1 MKKLYSLLILGLFVC
16 QYTVAQ
22 NPPVAV
28 NDTFYF
34 DFSDTA
40 VVRTLTR
47 GGITAN
53 DYDVDGNTKIIDTIS
68 YNGIHQVQAVYYQG
82 TFSWLRVK
90 DIKLTTSSGFFGLDS
105 ITYFL
110 TDNGVP
116 TGFDTAIIYV
126 YIERKAY
133 ENLEINNVRARVHKN
148 ILFQDYENSIAG
160 FNVPK
165 QNNSTDLYYT
175 SIYAANLW
183 MAGKH
188 QDTIYNS
195 SATFEEQWHSSSVFE
210 KRSNAGPIMNSF
222 SYEHYSYEW
231 DRVWKVSKIDIQNHI
246 SGFST
251 SEAIANWPAHGDT
264 AKGQAYYLAPFEDTD
279 NDGIYNPALG
289 DYPKIKGQ
297 QAVYFIRNDERY
309 QRPIRR
315 PMRSE
320 IHGMV
325 YAFDCPE
332 DSAINHTVFLD
343 YKIYNRSNRNY
354 DSVYV
359 GMWVDFDLGNS
370 NDDYLG
376 CDVSRGTFYVYNG
389 DMNDEDASGVA
400 GYGPNLP
407 AQGVTFLKGAK
418 QTNDGNDNPLTTDI
432 PTALTQ
438 NGIPYE
444 GLGIGFGD
452 NIIDN
457 EFLGLNHFMY
467 YNIGAVINGNGDPN
481 SDLDYYNFL
490 KGFWANGNQLE
501 WGGDGNPLST
511 GGGTPSK
518 YMFPGDSDPLYWS
531 TYGVPV
537 TPVPWTEVEAGN
549 ASGDRRGVG
558 STGPFTF
565 QPNEYA
571 EIELAFVFGRDY
583 LDSSN
588 IAGIVVMNERVDS
601 IRSYHANGFATTAC
615 GGAIIGVKDHVKENN
630 DLEIYPNPFTNKLRI
645 NYSLN
650 TNATLEVF
658 NLLGKKL
665 QTQRIANNSTVLDL
679 SAQLNGVYFVKV
691 IDGNKVITRKV
702 IKQ

>member
-1 MKKLYSLLILGLFVC
+1 MKKLYFLLILGLFVC

-40 VVRTLTR
+40 VVRTLTK
-47 GGITAN
+47 GNIVSN
-53 DYDVDGNTKIIDTIS
+53 DFDADGNIKIIDTIT
-68 YNGIHQVQAVYYQG
+68 YNGVNQISVIYYTG
-82 TFSWLRVK
+82 SLDWVRLR
-90 DIKLTTSSGFFGLDS
+90 DIKLTIQPGFFGLDS
-105 ITYFL
+105 ITYYL

-116 TGFDTAIIYV
+116 TGFDTAIIYIYV
-126 YIERKAY
+126 KRKHY
-133 ENLEINNVRARVHKN
+133 ENLDINNVSARVHKD
-148 ILFQDYENSIAG
+148 ILFQDRENSLAG

-165 QNNSTDLYYT
+165 QNSPTNPYYT
-175 SIYAANLW
+175 SIYGANLW

-195 SATFEEQWHSSSVFE
+195 SSTFEYGFN
-210 KRSNAGPIMNSF
+210 KIGNAGPLMNSMY
-222 SYEHYSYEW
+222 YENYSYQW
-231 DRVWKVSKIDIQNHI
+231 DRVWKVSTTDIQNHI
-246 SGFST
+246 SGNGT
-251 SEAIANWPAHGDT
+251 SEAITNWPAHGDT
-264 AKGQAYYLAPFEDTD
+264 TKGQFYYLAPFIDVD
-279 NDGIYNPALG
+279 LDGIYSPSLG

-297 QAVYFIRNDERY
+297 QAVYFIRNDERD
-309 QRPIRR
+309 QAEIVR

-320 IHGMV
+320 IHGML

-359 GMWVDFDLGNS
+359 GMWVDFDIGNS
-370 NDDYLG
+370 NDDFIA
-376 CDVSRGTFYVYNG
+376 CDVTRGTFYAFNG
-389 DMNDEDASGVA
+389 DSLDEDASGVS
-400 GYGPNLP
+400 GYETHIP

-452 NIIDN
+452 GIADN
-457 EFLGLNHFMY
+457 EYLGLGHFLH
-467 YNIGAVINGNGDPN
+467 YNIGAIINGNGDPN
-481 SDLDYYNFL
+481 GSDDSHYFNFL
-490 KGFWANGNQLE
+490 KGFWANGNQME

-511 GGGTPSK
+511 GGGTPTR
-518 YMFPGDSDPLYWS
+518 YMSPGDSDPLFWS
-531 TYGVPV
+531 TQGVPV
-537 TPVPWTEVEAGN
+537 TPVPWF
-549 ASGDRRGVG
+549 ASSSSADRRGLG
-558 STGPFTF
+558 STGPFTLLAG
-565 QPNEYA
+565 ESA
-571 EIELAFVFGRDY
+571 EFELAFVFGRDY
-583 LDSSN
+583 VN
-588 IAGIVVMNERVDS
+588 AGNTPGIAVMQERIDS

-615 GGAIIGVKDHVKENN
+615 GGAIIGVKNHVKENN
-630 DLEIYPNPFTNKLRI
+630 DLEIYPNPFTNKLTI